1 MGLSISILKRIV
13 AVFVVFAAAVFAA
26 PSQVFIIDGK
36 VVSIDSGDSIT
47 VVNRRKIRHK
57 VRLAGIAAPAPSQ
70 AFNKEAT
77 SYLSGMILGRT
88 VKIVGRR
95 FDDNGLL
102 KGKVLLDGR
111 DMNLEQVVAGFAW
124 HHDEFPAEQS
134 ARDRQLYEAAELHAR
149 KLKFNLWSETNPTPP
164 WLFREG
170 QSAAR

>member
-1 MGLSISILKRIV
+1 MGLSITSSKKLV
-13 AVFVVFAAAVFAA
+13 AVLFVFATAVVPAL
-26 PSQVFIIDGK
+26 SQVFIIDGK
-36 VVSIDSGDSIT
+36 VVSIDGGDSIT
-47 VVNRRKIRHK
+47 VVNRRKIRHR

-70 AFNKEAT
+70 EFNQEAT
-77 SYLSGMILGRT
+77 KYLSGMILGKT

-124 HHDEFPAEQS
+124 QHEEFPAEQS
-134 ARDRQLYEAAELHAR
+134 ARDRQLYEAAEAHAR
-149 KLKFNLWSETNPTPP
+149 KLKFNLWSGTNPTPP

-170 QSAAR
+170 RSADR